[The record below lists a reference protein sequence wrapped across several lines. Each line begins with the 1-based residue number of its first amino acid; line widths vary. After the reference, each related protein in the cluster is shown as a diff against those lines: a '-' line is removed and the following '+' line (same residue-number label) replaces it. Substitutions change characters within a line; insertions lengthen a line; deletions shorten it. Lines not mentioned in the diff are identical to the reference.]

1 MKDGN
6 QNKQNSNNNAGRR
19 EKSNNNNNNK
29 ITHFYTQKTKKIPYK
44 TVSYGL
50 YKRNMEAKR
59 SSWKLKL

>member
-1 MKDGN
+1 MEIKI
-6 QNKQNSNNNAGRR
+6 NKENSNNNSGRR
-19 EKSNNNNNNK
+19 EKSNNNK

-50 YKRNMEAKR
+50 YKRNIEAKR